1 MTKEE
6 LERERMFGTIN
17 LKMAMIQ
24 RQAMENECLKD
35 ENTELMAQIEKM
47 KCCANCENYCQ
58 KIDHRCNTECKNHS
72 LWKLNEDFG
81 WRMESN

>member
-47 KCCANCENYCQ
+47 KCCCNCERWRDESNKGSDDYPCIQ
-58 KIDHRCNTECKNHS
+58 HDCDSKCS
-72 LWKLNEDFG
+72 LWELKK
-81 WRMESN
+81 